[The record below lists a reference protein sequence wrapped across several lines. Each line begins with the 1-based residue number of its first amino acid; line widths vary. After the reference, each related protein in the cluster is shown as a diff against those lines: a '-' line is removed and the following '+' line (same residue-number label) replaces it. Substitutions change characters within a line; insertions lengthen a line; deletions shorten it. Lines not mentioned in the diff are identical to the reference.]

1 MKISPEQIEALKLQQ
16 QQHNKAK
23 QVDGAAF
30 GEFLNKEVQQGAAQ
44 QGAVTNA
51 PPVPG
56 LQAMNPLLQV
66 QQAAQIQQT
75 AQIDE
80 SEFVG
85 KVEDLFGKLE
95 SYAQQLGSADKG
107 GLKQAYSTLEGIQG
121 GVESLKKDWP
131 GVQSENPQLGSIVSE
146 LETVAVTEQIK
157 FNRGDYV

>member
-16 QQHNKAK
+16 QQQNKAK

-30 GEFLNKEVQQGAAQ
+30 GEFLNQEVKQGAAQ
-44 QGAVTNA
+44 QSATTNV

-66 QQAAQIQQT
+66 QQAAQVQQT
-75 AQIDE
+75 AQVNE

-95 SYAQQLGSADKG
+95 TYAQQLGSADEG
-107 GLKQAYSTLEGIQG
+107 GLKNAYSTLEGIQG

-131 GVQSENPQLGSIVSE
+131 GVQSENPELGSIVSE

>member
-16 QQHNKAK
+16 QQENKAK
-23 QVDGAAF
+23 KVDGAAF
-30 GEFLNKEVQQGAAQ
+30 GEFLNQEVQQGAAQ
-44 QGAVTNA
+44 QNGAASA

-56 LQAMNPLLQV
+56 LQVNPLLQV
-66 QQAAQIQQT
+66 QQAAQVQQT
-75 AQIDE
+75 AQVSE

-95 SYAQQLGSADKG
+95 SYAQQLGSSGEG

-131 GVQSENPQLGSIVSE
+131 GVQSENPELGSIVSE

>member
-16 QQHNKAK
+16 QQQNKTK

-30 GEFLNKEVQQGAAQ
+30 GEFLNQEVQQGAAQ
-44 QGAVTNA
+44 QSAATNA

-66 QQAAQIQQT
+66 QQAAQVQQT
-75 AQIDE
+75 AQVNE
-80 SEFVG
+80 NEFVG

-95 SYAQQLGSADKG
+95 NYAQQLGSADKG

-131 GVQSENPQLGSIVSE
+131 GVQSENPELGSIVSE

>member
-16 QQHNKAK
+16 QQENKAK
-23 QVDGAAF
+23 KVDGAAF
-30 GEFLNKEVQQGAAQ
+30 GEFLNQEVQQGSAQ
-44 QGAVTNA
+44 SRANSA
-51 PPVPG
+51 LPVPG
-56 LQAMNPLLQV
+56 LQVNPLLQM
-66 QQAAQIQQT
+66 QQAAQIQPTSQVS
-75 AQIDE
+75 E
-80 SEFVG
+80 NEFVG

-95 SYAQQLGSADKG
+95 SYAQQLGSSNEG

-131 GVQSENPQLGSIVSE
+131 GVQSENPELGSIVSE

>member
-16 QQHNKAK
+16 QQENKAK
-23 QVDGAAF
+23 KVDGAAF
-30 GEFLNKEVQQGAAQ
+30 GEFLNQEVKQGAAQ
-44 QGAVTNA
+44 QSSAVSA
-51 PPVPG
+51 PPMPG

-66 QQAAQIQQT
+66 QQATQVQQT
-75 AQIDE
+75 AQVSED
-80 SEFVG
+80 EFVG

-95 SYAQQLGSADKG
+95 NYAQQLGSSDED

-131 GVQSENPQLGSIVSE
+131 GVKNENPDLGSIVSE